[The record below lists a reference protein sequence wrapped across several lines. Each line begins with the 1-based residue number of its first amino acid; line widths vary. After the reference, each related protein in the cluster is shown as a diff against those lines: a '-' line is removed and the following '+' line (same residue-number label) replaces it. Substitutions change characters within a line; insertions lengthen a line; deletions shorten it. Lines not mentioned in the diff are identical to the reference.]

1 MIQYQEFPIGES
13 LDWVTRFPAGSLLF
27 ASAQTPE
34 TFGATIGD
42 LPASRSLRGFYT
54 YKSAAGTPKLV
65 FYEVIFERD
74 DEFTPIPPFFL
85 YMWYVSVW
93 QTDMLHPPTASNPL
107 TMELIFRRKEL
118 GTWETVAD
126 PVYGQRNE
134 FVFNGD
140 PQPSLSECGQLNV
153 GVDPQF
159 ISHEN
164 RHTLLSNI
172 VADDVSNVEA
182 SVAFTYSVEFQ
193 WENKINTFE
202 VFV

>member
-1 MIQYQEFPIGES
+1 
-13 LDWVTRFPAGSLLF
+13 
-27 ASAQTPE
+27 
-34 TFGATIGD
+34 
-42 LPASRSLRGFYT
+42 
-54 YKSAAGTPKLV
+54 
-65 FYEVIFERD
+65 
-74 DEFTPIPPFFL
+74 
-85 YMWYVSVW
+85 
-93 QTDMLHPPTASNPL
+93 
-107 TMELIFRRKEL
+107 MELIFRRKEL

-134 FVFNGD
+134 FVFNGA

-153 GVDPQF
+153 GDDPQF
-159 ISHEN
+159 IIHEN
-164 RHTLLSNI
+164 MHTLLSNI